1 MPDDSGEKV
10 RQLCYKVISLN
21 ESDPDFQPALQELR
35 NAIHDS
41 MTRARERVVNLAV
54 VDAYENHSKAAD

>member
-1 MPDDSGEKV
+1 MPEDSGDNVK
-10 RQLCYKVISLN
+10 QLCYKVISLN

-41 MTRARERVVNLAV
+41 MTHAAAV
-54 VDAYENHSKAAD
+54 SDSGALHPEAGRSG